1 MGNLRDRNEDALL
14 MQNACNPSGV
24 AHSIAAH
31 FSALIG
37 EGADTATLQNNPAM
51 RLMVAK
57 LADLMRLD
65 VSGQQYAAVYL
76 TVKEKAPH
84 VDG

>member
-1 MGNLRDRNEDALL
+1 MRDRNDDALT

-31 FSALIG
+31 FYALIG
-37 EGADTATLQNNPAM
+37 EGADTNTLQSNPAM

-65 VSGQQYAAVYL
+65 VSGQQYAQVYL
-76 TVKEKAPH
+76 TVKRLDESQPNN
-84 VDG
+84 